1 MDYDIIIIGA
11 GPAGY
16 VAAIRSGQLGMK
28 TLLIEKHKSGGMCL
42 NWGCIPS
49 KSLIESAKLFDKI
62 KSAQKFG
69 IDGIDKKKL
78 EFNLQTAVKKAF
90 ATATKLSGG
99 IDYLLK
105 KNGVEII
112 KAVAEIVDGNAITVE
127 NRTITAKNIIIATG
141 SLPEKSENKKE
152 IGIGEMY
159 RLEKIPEEI
168 VFAGHG
174 PVSVELAQMASL
186 AGSNVSIL
194 TDSEILIPNL
204 DEYLNSFLENKLKK
218 EKIKI
223 TSTEDEIPEDVVIV
237 NARLRTAVL
246 PKSKLEIKLD
256 ENGFIE
262 TDENFKTNID
272 EIYAIGDVNGKYAYA
287 HAASAQAL
295 HVINY
300 INGVSGSFQNDKV
313 PINLYTHPEIGQIG
327 MTENQL
333 KEEDID
339 YKINTFPL
347 SANAKALIS
356 GDNEGEIRI
365 LSEKKYGEVLGIQ
378 IIAENA
384 TDMIAEA
391 SAYMAMEGTI
401 YDIAAT
407 IHAHP
412 TVSEIFFEA
421 GFDAVHKAIHK

>member
-1 MDYDIIIIGA
+1 MDYDLIIIGA

-62 KSAQKFG
+62 KAAQKFG

-78 EFNLQTAVKKAF
+78 EFNLPNAVKKAF

-112 KAVAEIVDGNAITVE
+112 KGVAEIVDGNSITVE
-127 NRTITAKNIIIATG
+127 NRNISAKHIIIATG
-141 SLPEKSENKKE
+141 SLPEKSGNKKE

-174 PVSVELAQMASL
+174 PVSVELAQMAAL
-186 AGSNVSIL
+186 TGSNVAVL
-194 TDSEILIPNL
+194 TESELLIPDL
-204 DEYLNSFLENKLKK
+204 DDYLNSFLRNKLKK

-223 TSTEDEIPEDVVIV
+223 ISSDDEVPDNAVIV

-246 PKSKLEIKLD
+246 PKSQVELKLD
-256 ENGFIE
+256 EKGFIE
-262 TDENFKTNID
+262 TDEDFRTNI
-272 EIYAIGDVNGKYAYA
+272 ESIYAIGDVNGKYAYA

-295 HVINY
+295 HVINK
-300 INGVSGSFQNDKV
+300 INGVGESFQNDKI
-313 PINLYTHPEIGQIG
+313 PINIYTYPEIGQIG
-327 MTENQL
+327 MTEKQL
-333 KEEDID
+333 KEEGID
-339 YKINTFPL
+339 YKINNFPL

-391 SAYMAMEGTI
+391 SAYLAMEGTI